1 MKNKI
6 ITLLILLVSVFML
19 SSCKSKKIEQTKNE
33 IQGILDTIELP
44 NSVKDSISLPSELN
58 GYQITWSSN
67 NENIISPDGVV
78 NPSRED
84 AQVILLATIS
94 KEGISLSKKFN
105 ILVIGN
111 DPTKIIEE
119 AFSNIVIPN
128 TTSANIELPNQINNL
143 NITWSTSDK
152 NVISNRGVVKQGA
165 EDIDVI
171 LKATINFN
179 GVTKSKEFKVTVLAN
194 PVYQEIDNLLSDL
207 VIPSET
213 YENINL
219 PTTYNGLNI
228 TWKTSRSTYLTS
240 EGVVNRTAEDQL
252 ILLTA
257 VISYNNIKIEKYYD
271 VTVKGWTDLEKL
283 SNIMDSL
290 NFSDTLSYDLILS
303 TKLGFDSIV
312 TWQSSNQDVLT
323 NEGVYTYDENVK
335 SVTLTVIVKIG
346 SEEMQKEFEFI
357 LKPKEENVKE
367 HLVIEKAEQLDTG
380 KFNNVELVNN
390 KLVLKKGA
398 NIGTYESDAIETK
411 EFTSL
416 VASWAAISSTTAT
429 VELQVKV
436 RVDGVWSA
444 YISYKEWGLGLQN
457 ACYDQSN
464 ALIKLVTD
472 EVMVQN
478 GKRGNAIMYKVTLR
492 TTQNTTPELSL
503 VAFALEIPG
512 YVHNVDISSYP
523 RSIIHDVPKLYQ
535 QVVPT
540 IGNSIC
546 SATSSTMLLKYKGE
560 SFKEFDAEY
569 EHRYMASIVRD
580 YGNKIYGN
588 WVYNTVA
595 MSGYGYDAYVARFYS
610 INELVEHLAT
620 VGPCALSVKGQMTSD
635 QKNYYTNGH
644 LIVAIGYEIKDNG
657 EIVIVCNDP
666 NVSVVTCRYSL
677 TVMNNTWRN
686 VVYVIE

>member
-6 ITLLILLVSVFML
+6 ITLLMLIVSLFMITG
-19 SSCKSKKIEQTKNE
+19 CKAKKEEKLKIEL
-33 IQGILDTIELP
+33 QGALDALELSDSVSNSIYLP
-44 NSVKDSISLPSELN
+44 NEVN
-58 GYQITWSSN
+58 GYQITWNSN
-67 NENIISPDGVV
+67 NENIISIDGVV
-78 NPSRED
+78 NPALED
-84 AQVILLATIS
+84 VEVTLIATIS
-94 KEGISLSKKFN
+94 KDSVSLSKEFKVT
-105 ILVIGN
+105 VIGN
-111 DPTKIIEE
+111 DPTKVIEDAFTNII
-119 AFSNIVIPN
+119 IPN
-128 TTSANIELPNQINNL
+128 TTDVNIDLPAQINNL

-152 NVISNRGVVKQGA
+152 NVISNRGIVKQGA
-165 EDIDVI
+165 EDVEVI
-171 LKATINFN
+171 LKATINYE
-179 GVTKSKEFKVTVLAN
+179 GITKSKEFVVTVLAN
-194 PVYQEIDNLLSDL
+194 PVYKEIDNLLSEL
-207 VIPSET
+207 VIPLET

-219 PTTYNGLNI
+219 PTTFNGLSI
-228 TWKTSRSTYLTS
+228 TWKTSRSTYLTA
-240 EGVVNRTAEDQL
+240 EGVVNRSAEDQL

-257 VISYNNIKIEKYYD
+257 VINYNNIKIEKYYD
-271 VTVKGWTDLEKL
+271 VTVKGWTDAEKL
-283 SNIMDSL
+283 TKVLESL
-290 NFSDTLSYDLILS
+290 TFNETLSYDLILS
-303 TKLGFDSIV
+303 TKLGYDSVAI
-312 TWQSSNQDVLT
+312 WQSSNQDVLT

-335 SVTLTVIVKIG
+335 TVTLTVIVKLG
-346 SEEMQKEFEFI
+346 SEEMQKEFDFS
-357 LKPKEENVKE
+357 LKPKEENLKE
-367 HLVIEKAEQLDTG
+367 HLVIERAEELNTS
-380 KFNNVELVNN
+380 KFNNVELVEN
-390 KLVLKKGA
+390 KLVLKAGA
-398 NIGTYESDAIETK
+398 SIGTYESGAIETK

-436 RVDGVWSA
+436 RVGSVWSD

-464 ALIKLVTD
+464 SLIKLSTD

-503 VAFALEIPG
+503 VCFALEIPG
-512 YVHNVDISSYP
+512 HTHQVDISSYP
-523 RSIIHDVPKLYQ
+523 RSVIHDVPKLYQ

-560 SFKEFDAEY
+560 SFTEFDAEY

-644 LIVAIGYEIKDNG
+644 LIVAIGYEILDNG
-657 EIVIVCNDP
+657 QIVIVCNDP

-686 VVYVIE
+686 IAYVIE

>member
-44 NSVKDSISLPSELN
+44 NSIKDSISLPSELN

-94 KEGISLSKKFN
+94 KEGISLSKEFSV
-105 ILVIGN
+105 LVNGN

-179 GVTKSKEFKVTVLAN
+179 GVTKSKEFKVTVVAN

-219 PTTYNGLNI
+219 PTSYNGLNI

-240 EGVVNRTAEDQL
+240 EGVVNRSAEDQL

-257 VISYNNIKIEKYYD
+257 VISYNNVKIEKYYD

-367 HLVIEKAEQLDTG
+367 HLVIEKAEQLNTG

-436 RVDGVWSA
+436 RVDGVWSP

-457 ACYDQSN
+457 ACYDQTN

>member
-67 NENIISPDGVV
+67 NENIISPNGIV
-78 NPSRED
+78 NPSTED

-94 KEGISLSKKFN
+94 KEGISLSKEFSV
-105 ILVIGN
+105 LVNGN
-111 DPTKIIEE
+111 DPAKIIEE
-119 AFSNIVIPN
+119 AFSNIVLPTTTN
-128 TTSANIELPNQINNL
+128 TNIELPNQINNL

-152 NVISNRGVVKQGA
+152 NVISNRGVVKQGV

-179 GVTKSKEFKVTVLAN
+179 GVTKSKEFKVTVVAN
-194 PVYQEIDNLLSDL
+194 PAYQEIDNLLSGL

-228 TWKTSRSTYLTS
+228 TWKTSRSTYLTA
-240 EGVVNRTAEDQL
+240 EGVVNRSAEDQL

-290 NFSDTLSYDLILS
+290 NFSDILSYDLILS

-357 LKPKEENVKE
+357 LKPKEEHVKE
-367 HLVIEKAEQLDTG
+367 HLVIEKAEQLNTG
-380 KFNNVELVNN
+380 KFDNVELVNN

-457 ACYDQSN
+457 ACYDQTN

-512 YVHNVDISSYP
+512 YIHNVDISSYP